1 MALSVKANRGTASEA
16 FGNGWREMELSLW
29 LYRYIGGL
37 GGAGSGR
44 KPRLSRR
51 RVVGL
56 GLLVAS
62 AADSTTTRSATN
74 LPMQGTAQPFEINAL
89 MVGP

>member
-62 AADSTTTRSATN
+62 ADSTTTRSAIN
-74 LPMQGTAQPFEINAL
+74 LPMQGTVRQLINEV
-89 MVGP
+89 MGFS